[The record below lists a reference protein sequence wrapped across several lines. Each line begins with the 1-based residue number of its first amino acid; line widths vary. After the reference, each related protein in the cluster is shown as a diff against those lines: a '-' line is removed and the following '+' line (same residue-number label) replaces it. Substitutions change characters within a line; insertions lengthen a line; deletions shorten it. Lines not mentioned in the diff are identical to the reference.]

1 MSLTFGYFIIFTLIC
16 YHVLLQIQNIN
27 VLLLQILSLDWS
39 SGIKSLKCVGR
50 VDLTLIGSF
59 ADIVLLPYVGER
71 KRGTSLYV
79 LANPGQ
85 LHAYDNAYLSGL
97 MSQQEKVSSSS
108 GVQYPMVIP
117 NIEPRVMVAKLGF
130 VHKEGK
136 VFGALDE
143 VLFLLYDYST

>member
-1 MSLTFGYFIIFTLIC
+1 MNMY
-16 YHVLLQIQNIN
+16 

-50 VDLTLIGSF
+50 VDLTLNGSF
-59 ADIVLLPYVGER
+59 ADVVLLPNIGET
-71 KRGTSLYV
+71 KRGTSLFV

-85 LHAYDNAYLSGL
+85 LHVYDNAYLSGL
-97 MSQQEKVSSSS
+97 MSQQEKISS
-108 GVQYPMVIP
+108 GSGMQYPMVIP

-130 VHKEGK
+130 VHRDRM

-143 VLFLLYDYST
+143 VLYLLYD